1 MRPTFDIRKFY
12 ANMISFDEDE
22 AMFNSN
28 GVLDV
33 DAANNRLFELMKRIR
48 QKEYKKRIQGKCA
61 FEITKNCKIG
71 L

>member
-22 AMFNSN
+22 AMFNNN

-48 QKEYKKRIQGKCA
+48 
-61 FEITKNCKIG
+61 
-71 L
+71 